1 MLIRLLVVDTKDTV
15 GTVDI
20 GSLDRISKQDQS
32 KHTTTKMPY
41 IITPAQMLRRGLRM
55 INIDNVKQG
64 RRLEKTNI
72 YDFKSNF
79 GKNPIHLCRVWRDL
93 QTTTVA
99 DAHMTEEEA
108 RSNNGLK
115 GFLMANNFLK
125 TYNTL
130 STQAALFQG
139 ADKTLTQRMIWRFVP
154 RIAHLRAD
162 KIVWPTWTE
171 TFIATVDGTC
181 TRNQE
186 PRDPNLRC
194 NRKNFCKK
202 FQMAGRNHEI
212 AIDLWSSRVVHVS
225 ISEQGSVH
233 DLTIYRKELAGKV
246 LPGKRLIAD
255 KGYTC
260 FKNDEHLIIS
270 FPNPLDDPALRRF
283 KADARAR
290 HENFNK
296 RLKDYDC
303 LDDTFY
309 HELIEKQQLCFYAVV
324 VLCQY
329 AIEDT
334 GPYGEPLNRL

>member
-1 MLIRLLVVDTKDTV
+1 MPPYV
-15 GTVDI
+15 
-20 GSLDRISKQDQS
+20 IS
-32 KHTTTKMPY
+32 
-41 IITPAQMLRRGLRM
+41 PAQMMRRGLRM
-55 INIDNVKQG
+55 INIDDVKQG
-64 RRLEKTNI
+64 RRLEKTCVK
-72 YDFKSNF
+72 DFKSNF
-79 GKNPIHLCRVWRDL
+79 GKHPIHLCRVWRDL
-93 QTTTVA
+93 QTTAVA
-99 DAHMTEEEA
+99 DAHMPAAEA
-108 RSNNGLK
+108 RNPNGLR

-139 ADKTLTQRMIWRFVP
+139 ADKTLTQKNIWIFVP
-154 RIAHLRAD
+154 RIASLRHE

-171 TFIATVDGTC
+171 TFVASVDGTC

-186 PRDPNLRC
+186 PRDPLLRC

-225 ISEQGSVH
+225 ISERGSVH
-233 DLTIYRKELAGKV
+233 DLTIYRKALEAKMPV
-246 LPGKRLIAD
+246 GKRLIAD

-260 FKNDEHLIIS
+260 FKNNEHLTIS
-270 FPNPLDDPALRRF
+270 FPNPLDTPELRKF
-283 KADARAR
+283 KSEARAR

-309 HELIEKQQLCFYAVV
+309 HELLEKQQLCFYAVV

-334 GPYGEPLNRL
+334 GPYGEPLNRI